1 MNANLPY
8 IPETITVHLGA
19 PNQNA
24 PNVTVPF
31 VDYIANVASS
41 EIYPTWPEN
50 AIRANI
56 YAQISFALNRIYTEY
71 YRVRGYDFDITNST
85 AFDQYFVNNRDVF
98 ENISQIVSEI
108 FDTYIVRQG
117 SVEPLFAQ
125 FCNGTTTTCNGL
137 SQWGSVALA
146 NEGYTPYEILQYYYG
161 DDINLNT
168 NTPVMNI
175 TSSLPDRLL
184 RLGTAGDDVR
194 QIQIRLNRISDNYPS
209 IPKIAIPDG
218 VFSFDT
224 EDAVRRFQEVFSL
237 PADGIVGKSTWYAI
251 QFIYNA
257 VKRLNEL
264 NSEGISLSEVTQ
276 QYTQASVP
284 GDQGIEVQNIQ
295 YLLAYLSQFYNTIP
309 PITIDGIYGPA
320 TTNAV
325 IAFQE
330 TFDLPVTGE
339 VDFDTWDVLYR
350 TYLGFL
356 ETIPFQYVEGNI
368 LPYPGVPLRLGSND
382 DSVRVLQEY
391 LNFVAQFIDE
401 IPSVNVTGFFGTQ
414 TQQAVLAFQ
423 RYAGIE
429 PTGTVGSVTWNA
441 LANLYSDLYN
451 GSRLNEGQFPG
462 YEISANNES

>member
-1 MNANLPY
+1 MNANLPT
-8 IPETITVHLGA
+8 IPSTITVHLGA

-24 PNVTVPF
+24 QNVTLPF
-31 VDYIANVASS
+31 VEYIANVASS

-71 YRVRGYDFDITNST
+71 YRVRGYDFDITNNT
-85 AFDQYFVNNRDVF
+85 AYDQYFVKDRDLF
-98 ENISQIVSEI
+98 ENITQIVGEI
-108 FDTYIVRQG
+108 FDSYIVRQG

-125 FCNGTTTTCNGL
+125 YCNGTTVTCPGL
-137 SQWGSVALA
+137 SQWGTVSLA

-161 DDINLNT
+161 DDIDIRT
-168 NTPVMNI
+168 DTPVMDI

-209 IPKIAIPDG
+209 IPKIALPDG

-264 NSEGISLSEVTQ
+264 DSEGIRLSEVTQ
-276 QYTQASVP
+276 QYTGELS
-284 GDQGIEVQNIQ
+284 QGSTGNEVQNVQ
-295 YLLAYLSQFYNTIP
+295 FLLSYLAEFYNTIP
-309 PITIDGIYGPA
+309 PVAIDGIYGPA
-320 TTNAV
+320 TTAAV
-325 IAFQE
+325 SALQR
-330 TFDLPVTGE
+330 TFELPVTGA

-350 TYLGFL
+350 TYLGL
-356 ETIPFQYVEGNI
+356 VETIPFQYVEGNI
-368 LPYPGVPLRLGSND
+368 LPYPGVPLRLGSEAD
-382 DSVRVLQEY
+382 AVRVLQEY
-391 LNFVAQFIDE
+391 LRYIAGFDDR
-401 IPSVNVTGFFGTQ
+401 IPAPAVTGYFGTQ
-414 TQQAVLAFQ
+414 TRDAVIAFQ
-423 RYAGIE
+423 NTQGIP
-429 PTGTVGSVTWNA
+429 PTGTVAAVTWDA
-441 LANLYSDLYN
+441 ITDLYSDLYN
-451 GSRLNEGQFPG
+451 GSRLNEGQYPG
-462 YEISANNES
+462 YEIG

>member
-1 MNANLPY
+1 MDARLPY
-8 IPETITVHLGA
+8 IPETVTVHLGA
-19 PNQNA
+19 PTENA
-24 PNVTVPF
+24 PNVTLPF

-41 EIYPTWPEN
+41 EIYPTWPES

-85 AFDQYFVNNRDVF
+85 AIDQYFVDGRDIY

-108 FDTYIVRQG
+108 FDTYIVRRG

-125 FCNGTTTTCNGL
+125 FCNGTTVTCAGL
-137 SQWGSVALA
+137 SQWGSVSLA

-161 DDINLNT
+161 EDIDLRED
-168 NTPVMNI
+168 TPVMGI

-194 QIQIRLNRISDNYPS
+194 QIQIRLNRISANYPS

-257 VKRLNEL
+257 VKRLSEL
-264 NSEGISLSEVTQ
+264 NSEGIALSEVTQ
-276 QYTQASVP
+276 QYGGPLSEGSV
-284 GDQGIEVQNIQ
+284 GLEVQNVQ
-295 YLLAYLSQFYNTIP
+295 YLLSYLSEFYNTIP
-309 PITIDGIYGPA
+309 PVSIDGVFGPA
-320 TTNAV
+320 TTAAV
-325 IAFQE
+325 AAFQS
-330 TFDLPVTGE
+330 TFELPVTGE
-339 VDFDTWDVLYR
+339 FGFDDWDVLYR

-356 ETIPFQYVEGNI
+356 ETIPFEYVEGNV
-368 LPYPGVPLRLGSND
+368 LPYPGIPLRLGSQD

-391 LNFVAQFIDE
+391 LNFISGSIDE
-401 IPSVNVTGFFGTQ
+401 IPSVSVTGYFGEQ
-414 TQQAVLAFQ
+414 TQSAVLSAQ
-423 RYAGIE
+423 RFLGI
-429 PTGTVGSVTWNA
+429 PDNGTVGSVTWNGIA
-441 LANLYSDLYN
+441 DLYDDLYR
-451 GSRLNEGQFPG
+451 GSRLGEGQYPG
-462 YEISANNES
+462 YDVGR

>member
-8 IPETITVHLGA
+8 IPDRITVHLGR
-19 PNQNA
+19 PEENA

-71 YRVRGYDFDITNST
+71 YRTRGYDFDITNST
-85 AFDQYFVNNRDVF
+85 AFDQYFVNNRDIF
-98 ENISQIVSEI
+98 ENISQIVNEI

-117 SVEPLFAQ
+117 NIEPLFAQ
-125 FCNGTTTTCNGL
+125 FCNGTTVNCNGL
-137 SQWGSVALA
+137 SQWGSVNLA
-146 NEGYTPYEILQYYYG
+146 NQGYTPYEILQYYYG
-161 DDINLNT
+161 EDINLMT
-168 NTPVMNI
+168 DTPVMNI

-224 EDAVRRFQEVFSL
+224 QDAVRRFQEVFSL
-237 PADGIVGKSTWYAI
+237 PVDGIVGKSTWYAI

-264 NSEGISLSEVTQ
+264 DSEGIELSEVTQ
-276 QYTQASVP
+276 QYTEGLSL
-284 GDQGIEVQNIQ
+284 GSQGTEVQNVQ

-309 PITIDGIYGPA
+309 PIAIDGSYGPA
-320 TTNAV
+320 TEQAV
-325 IAFQE
+325 RAFQQ

-339 VDFDTWDVLYR
+339 IDFDSWDVLYR

-356 ETIPFQYVEGNI
+356 ETIPQKYVEGNVI
-368 LPYPGVPLRLGSND
+368 PYPGVPLRLGSNA

-391 LNFVAQFIDE
+391 LSYIARFIPE
-401 IPSVNVTGFFGTQ
+401 IPSVNPTGYFGTQ
-414 TQQAVLAFQ
+414 TQQAVLSFQ
-423 RYAGIE
+423 RLYGLE
-429 PTGTVGSVTWNA
+429 DTGTVGSVTWNA
-441 LANLYSDLYN
+441 IIDLYSDLYHGN
-451 GSRLNEGQFPG
+451 RLGEGQFPG
-462 YEISANNES
+462 YPLSPDQ